1 MKKSKKIMLFSLIIL
16 LIISSVLLFV
26 GKTEKDVLQ
35 KNIDLVF
42 TNAVSDSMGGLSMD
56 YDKIDTEEKIRCY
69 YQTLSNLHDALEVF
83 HISSYKEYNELFQ
96 TLNRLYIYI
105 LKNKGENY
113 EIDDK
118 LSIFNFLGKV
128 LVYPDDNQ
136 LISDF
141 NSFLD
146 SKSK

>member
-1 MKKSKKIMLFSLIIL
+1 MKISKKIMLFSLIIL
-16 LIISSVLLFV
+16 LIISSVILFL

-35 KNIDLVF
+35 KKIDLVF
-42 TNAVSDSMGGLSMD
+42 TNAISDSMGGLSMG

-83 HISSYKEYNELFQ
+83 YISSYREYNELFQ

-105 LKNKGENY
+105 LRNKGDNY

-118 LSIFNFLGKV
+118 LSILTFLGKA

>member
-1 MKKSKKIMLFSLIIL
+1 MKISKKMMLFSLTIL

-26 GKTEKDVLQ
+26 GKTKKDVLQ

-42 TNAVSDSMGGLSMD
+42 TNAITDSMGGLSMG
-56 YDKIDTEEKIRCY
+56 YDKMDTENKIRCY

-83 HISSYKEYNELFQ
+83 HISSYREYNELFQ

-105 LKNKGENY
+105 LRNKGENY

-118 LSIFNFLGKV
+118 LAIFTFLGKV